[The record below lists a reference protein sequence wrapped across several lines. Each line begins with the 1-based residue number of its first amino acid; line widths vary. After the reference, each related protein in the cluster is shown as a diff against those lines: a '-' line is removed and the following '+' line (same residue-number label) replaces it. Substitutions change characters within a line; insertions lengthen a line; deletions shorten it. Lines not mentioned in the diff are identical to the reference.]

1 MGAVPLRARLTA
13 IFGALV
19 LAPDTM
25 LLRLTRFES
34 SSEWLTSWGIVFY
47 RAWGRLIF
55 LPLLYVLVHGK
66 SGAYVDAVRALGA
79 RRLWLGA
86 ALYMVQNVA
95 FIVAA
100 SMTYIASV
108 LSIVATGP
116 LCSALFSSY
125 FLRDERVPTHTWLA
139 SFACVGWVLLI
150 FADALESGGETR
162 HVVGTS
168 VALLVPIGTGA
179 FWTFCKANP
188 DADMVPALS
197 TSGILGQ
204 TLALVVMF
212 SSSRRDGDEGGLA
225 APLVPVSD
233 DGGVAVT
240 ALVFQCLLVAAA
252 FMFLTIGAKD
262 VPSAE
267 VSLYLLMELPDATL
281 LVWWATGETPPWQVF
296 VGAAGLLCT
305 MGLESWIG
313 IVSSRRG
320 DEDDTEP
327 DEAVGLEDVGPSVA
341 DG

>member
-252 FMFLTIGAKD
+252 FMFLNHRRKGRAVGGGIAVSADGTAGRD
-262 VPSAE
+262 VAGVVGDGGDAAVAGVRGRRGSA
-267 VSLYLLMELPDATL
+267 VHH
-281 LVWWATGETPPWQVF
+281 G
-296 VGAAGLLCT
+296 VGVVDRHR
-305 MGLESWIG
+305 LE
-313 IVSSRRG
+313 SSRR
-320 DEDDTEP
+320 
-327 DEAVGLEDVGPSVA
+327 
-341 DG
+341 